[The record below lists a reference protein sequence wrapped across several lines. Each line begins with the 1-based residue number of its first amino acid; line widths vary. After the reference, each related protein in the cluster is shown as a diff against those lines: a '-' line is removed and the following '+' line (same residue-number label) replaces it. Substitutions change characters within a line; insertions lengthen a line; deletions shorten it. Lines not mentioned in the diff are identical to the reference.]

1 MTVFLQLTIRA
12 LLLTALY
19 LQSPVS
25 WANKQDPL
33 VYQQKLDN
41 IRDKIV
47 KILDRLN
54 DNQNKRNNVRSELQ
68 KLETKIA
75 KTSRSLRLTRSR
87 YKKSSKQL
95 SKLKKE
101 LKQLK
106 KQLAI
111 QREILARQVRSA
123 YAMGQQPQLKLLL
136 NQQQPTEM
144 GRTLVYYNYLNQA
157 RSQQISGY
165 LKNIDT
171 KQQLERSIQKATQR
185 LAKLLDKR
193 KQQKRSLSQHRA
205 SRKRILAT
213 LNQNIEQQELTLD
226 NLQNSRSRIE
236 QLLMSL
242 GELLA
247 DIPNAPVD
255 DKPFKDLKGSLPWPV
270 KGKFIARFGT
280 SKHQGDLTWKGV
292 VIKADYG
299 TPVKAISYGRVVF
312 ADWLQGF
319 GFITIIDH
327 DNGYL
332 SLYGH
337 NQELYKQAGDWVQAG
352 EVIATVGDSGGQ
364 KESGLYFELRQNGSP
379 INPSAWCSFKARHM
393 ALNK

>member
-1 MTVFLQLTIRA
+1 MLAFLRLSIHS
-12 LLLTALY
+12 LLLGYLF
-19 LQSPVS
+19 LQSPSS
-25 WANKQDPL
+25 WADKQDPL

-41 IRDKIV
+41 IREKIV
-47 KILDRLN
+47 KILEHLN
-54 DNQNKRNNVRSELQ
+54 DSQNKRNNVRSELQ

-75 KTSRSLRLTRSR
+75 KTSRSLRLTRNR
-87 YKKSSKQL
+87 YKKSSRQL
-95 SKLKKE
+95 DKLKQE

-106 KQLAI
+106 KLLAV
-111 QREILARQVRSA
+111 QRDILAAQIRSA

-136 NQQQPTEM
+136 NQQQPAEM

-157 RSQQISGY
+157 RSQQITGY
-165 LKNIDT
+165 LDNIDA
-171 KQQLERSIQKATQR
+171 KQRLERSINKATQR
-185 LAKLLDKR
+185 LARLLKEK

-205 SRKRILAT
+205 SRKQILAS
-213 LNQNIEQQELTLD
+213 LNQNIEQQEQTL
-226 NLQNSRSRIE
+226 NSLQMSRSRIE
-236 QLLMSL
+236 QLLRSL

-255 DKPFKDLKGSLPWPV
+255 DKPFKELKGKLPWPV

-337 NQELYKQAGDWVQAG
+337 NQELYKQAGDWVEAG
-352 EVIATVGDSGGQ
+352 EIIATVGDSGGQ
-364 KESGLYFELRQNGSP
+364 SQSGLYFELRHNGSP
-379 INPSAWCSFKARHM
+379 INPNAWCSLKARHM
-393 ALNK
+393 ALK

>member
-1 MTVFLQLTIRA
+1 MTAFRHYILP
-12 LLLTALY
+12 LLILLGFC
-19 LQSPVS
+19 LQSPMS
-25 WANKQDPL
+25 WAEEENPQ

-47 KILDRLN
+47 KILARLN
-54 DNQNKRNNVRSELQ
+54 DNQNKRSNVRSELQ
-68 KLETKIA
+68 KLERKIA
-75 KTSRSLRLTRSR
+75 KTAHALRITRSK
-87 YKKSSKQL
+87 YKKSSRQLKTLKQD
-95 SKLKKE
+95 

-106 KQLAI
+106 RLLSA
-111 QREILARQVRSA
+111 QRDILAKQIRSA

-157 RSQQISGY
+157 RSQQISNY
-165 LKNIDT
+165 LDNIKN
-171 KQQLERSIQKATQR
+171 KQRLEQSIGQSPRR
-185 LAKLLDKR
+185 LAKLLNNKR
-193 KQQKRSLSQHRA
+193 RQKKSLSQHRA
-205 SRKRILAT
+205 RRKRILAT
-213 LNQNIEQQELTLD
+213 LTQNIQQQELTLD
-226 NLQNSRSRIE
+226 NLHSSRNRIE

-255 DKPFKDLKGSLPWPV
+255 DKPFADLKGHLPWPI
-270 KGKFIARFGT
+270 KGKFSARYGT

-299 TPVKAISYGRVVF
+299 TPVRAISYGRVAF

-327 DNGYL
+327 SNGYL

-337 NQELYKQAGDWVQAG
+337 NQELYKQAGDWVEAG

-364 KESGLYFELRQNGSP
+364 SESGLYFELRQDGSP
-379 INPSAWCSFKARHM
+379 INPSAWCSLKTQHLARQ
-393 ALNK
+393 

>member
-1 MTVFLQLTIRA
+1 MTVFRHYILSTLIF
-12 LLLTALY
+12 LGFC

-25 WANKQDPL
+25 QAEEQNPQ

-47 KILDRLN
+47 KILARLN
-54 DNQNKRNNVRSELQ
+54 DNQNKRSNVRSELQ
-68 KLETKIA
+68 KLERKIA
-75 KTSRSLRLTRSR
+75 KTAHSLRITRSKH
-87 YKKSSKQL
+87 KKSSTRLASLKKDL
-95 SKLKKE
+95 KKLKKN
-101 LKQLK
+101 LF
-106 KQLAI
+106 A
-111 QREILARQVRSA
+111 QRKILSQQIRSA

-144 GRTLVYYNYLNQA
+144 GRTLVYYNYLNRA
-157 RSQQISGY
+157 RSQQISSY
-165 LKNIDT
+165 LENIKN
-171 KQQLERSIQKATQR
+171 KQRLEQTIEQSTRK
-185 LAKLLDKR
+185 LAKLLNTKR
-193 KQQKRSLSQHRA
+193 QQKKSLSQHRA

-213 LNQNIEQQELTLD
+213 LNQNIQQQELTLD
-226 NLQNSRSRIE
+226 NLHSSRNRIE

-247 DIPNAPVD
+247 DIPDIPVD
-255 DKPFKDLKGSLPWPV
+255 DKPFGDLKGHLPWPI
-270 KGKFIARFGT
+270 KGTFSARYGT
-280 SKHQGDLTWKGV
+280 SKNQGDLTWKGV

-299 TPVKAISYGRVVF
+299 TPVRAISYGRVAF

-327 DNGYL
+327 NNGYL

-337 NQELYKQAGDWVQAG
+337 NQELYKQAGDWVEAG

-364 KESGLYFELRQNGSP
+364 RESGLYFELRQNGSP
-379 INPSAWCSFKARHM
+379 INPAAWCSLKAQHLAR
-393 ALNK
+393 K

>member
-1 MTVFLQLTIRA
+1 MTVFRYYILSA
-12 LLLTALY
+12 LIFSGFC

-25 WANKQDPL
+25 QAEEQNPQ

-47 KILDRLN
+47 KILARLN
-54 DNQNKRNNVRSELQ
+54 DNQNKRSNVRSELQ
-68 KLETKIA
+68 KLERKIA
-75 KTSRSLRLTRSR
+75 KTAHSLRITRSKH
-87 YKKSSKQL
+87 KKSSARLKSL
-95 SKLKKE
+95 KKDLKKLKKD
-101 LKQLK
+101 LF
-106 KQLAI
+106 A
-111 QREILARQVRSA
+111 QRKILSQQIRSA

-144 GRTLVYYNYLNQA
+144 GRTLVYYNYLNRA
-157 RSQQISGY
+157 RSQQISSY
-165 LKNIDT
+165 LENIKN
-171 KQQLERSIQKATQR
+171 KQRLEQTIEQSTRK
-185 LAKLLDKR
+185 LAKLLNTKR
-193 KQQKRSLSQHRA
+193 QQKKSLSQHRA

-226 NLQNSRSRIE
+226 NLHSSRNRIE

-247 DIPNAPVD
+247 DIPDIPVD
-255 DKPFKDLKGSLPWPV
+255 DKPFGDLKGHLPWPI
-270 KGKFIARFGT
+270 KGTFSARYGT
-280 SKHQGDLTWKGV
+280 SKNQGDLTWKGV

-299 TPVKAISYGRVVF
+299 TPVRAISYGRVAF

-327 DNGYL
+327 SNGYL

-337 NQELYKQAGDWVQAG
+337 NQELYKQAGDWVEAG

-364 KESGLYFELRQNGSP
+364 RESGLYFELRQNGSP
-379 INPSAWCSFKARHM
+379 INPAAWCSLKAQHLAR
-393 ALNK
+393 K